1 MLSYFQASLIATV
14 GAVGFYFVMVM
25 GMFDFSI
32 GANIM
37 LSAIVGCVFASRF
50 GMGYAGLI
58 IGSVLTGTIVGLLNG
73 IFYVKLRIPSMIV
86 TTGLALIYES
96 VANYIAGG
104 VEQTLP
110 SNLRA
115 FGQMPWNII
124 LALLACVAAYI
135 FLNYTKIGTYTYAI
149 GSNEFVAKNMGINVN
164 KYKVLAFILSGAFL
178 GVMAILTISYG
189 SSMVAVTGM
198 ASMSRN
204 FVPTMGCFFG
214 LAFKKYGMPLQA
226 IVIGEFVI
234 NIIFFGFIAMGAP
247 TAIQDVITGLALL
260 IIITLTTKAEKRRDC
275 QVNRGRKCNERGKI
289 TGKNL
294 CKSFGITKAV
304 QNVSFNVNK
313 GEVHALI
320 GENGSGKSTLTN
332 MLTGIYSIG
341 SGTFILDGK
350 EIHPKNQVE
359 ANNEGV
365 SIIVQELGTLS
376 GLTVAENIFLGHED
390 QFVHMGIKNTN
401 AMNKKATEL
410 LKQYGFERIKA
421 ADIIDNYN
429 FEDRKLVEI
438 VKATYFNPKIVVIDE
453 TTTALSQEG
462 REELY
467 KHMNRIRESGN
478 TVIFISHDLPEILEK
493 SDTITILRDGV
504 YIDTVK
510 SKDVTEDDLKRLMV
524 GREVTGDYY
533 RADYGEKVS
542 DEVVLSVKNVTVP
555 GLIEDVSFDLH
566 KGEILGFG
574 GLSESGM
581 HEIGKAIFGASYDR
595 TGTVQLADG
604 TQIND
609 IPGAIKHSIAYT
621 SKDRDNESVV
631 LNQSIGDNICL
642 PSLDSLANK
651 LHLLSDK
658 KLREFSNQFAKQMS
672 VKMVNVNQF
681 VSELS
686 GGNKQKVVLARW
698 IEKIPILSFSTVRPV
713 VLISRLNRTF
723 TS

>member
-1 MLSYFQASLIATV
+1 
-14 GAVGFYFVMVM
+14 
-25 GMFDFSI
+25 
-32 GANIM
+32 
-37 LSAIVGCVFASRF
+37 
-50 GMGYAGLI
+50 
-58 IGSVLTGTIVGLLNG
+58 
-73 IFYVKLRIPSMIV
+73 
-86 TTGLALIYES
+86 
-96 VANYIAGG
+96 
-104 VEQTLP
+104 
-110 SNLRA
+110 
-115 FGQMPWNII
+115 
-124 LALLACVAAYI
+124 
-135 FLNYTKIGTYTYAI
+135 
-149 GSNEFVAKNMGINVN
+149 
-164 KYKVLAFILSGAFL
+164 
-178 GVMAILTISYG
+178 
-189 SSMVAVTGM
+189 
-198 ASMSRN
+198 MSEVR
-204 FVPTMGCFFG
+204 
-214 LAFKKYGMPLQA
+214 LQ
-226 IVIGEFVI
+226 V
-234 NIIFFGFIAMGAP
+234 
-247 TAIQDVITGLALL
+247 
-260 IIITLTTKAEKRRDC
+260 
-275 QVNRGRKCNERGKI
+275 
-289 TGKNL
+289 KNL

-390 QFVHMGIKNTN
+390 QFV
-401 AMNKKATEL
+401 NKKATEL

-524 GREVTGDYY
+524 GREVTGDNY

-698 IEKIPILSFSTVRPV
+698 IGKDSDIV
-713 VLISRLNRTF
+713 VLDSPTRGIDIKVKQDIYQLMNQMRKNGKSIIMISEELMELIGMCDRIIIMKDGKISGELERDEAMDENSLITMMV
-723 TS
+723 

>member
-1 MLSYFQASLIATV
+1 
-14 GAVGFYFVMVM
+14 
-25 GMFDFSI
+25 
-32 GANIM
+32 
-37 LSAIVGCVFASRF
+37 
-50 GMGYAGLI
+50 
-58 IGSVLTGTIVGLLNG
+58 
-73 IFYVKLRIPSMIV
+73 
-86 TTGLALIYES
+86 
-96 VANYIAGG
+96 
-104 VEQTLP
+104 
-110 SNLRA
+110 
-115 FGQMPWNII
+115 
-124 LALLACVAAYI
+124 
-135 FLNYTKIGTYTYAI
+135 
-149 GSNEFVAKNMGINVN
+149 
-164 KYKVLAFILSGAFL
+164 
-178 GVMAILTISYG
+178 
-189 SSMVAVTGM
+189 
-198 ASMSRN
+198 MSEVR
-204 FVPTMGCFFG
+204 
-214 LAFKKYGMPLQA
+214 LQ
-226 IVIGEFVI
+226 V
-234 NIIFFGFIAMGAP
+234 
-247 TAIQDVITGLALL
+247 
-260 IIITLTTKAEKRRDC
+260 
-275 QVNRGRKCNERGKI
+275 
-289 TGKNL
+289 KNL

-595 TGTVQLADG
+595 TVQLADG

-609 IPGAIKHSIAYT
+609 IPSAIKHSIAYT

-698 IEKIPILSFSTVRPV
+698 IGKDSDIV
-713 VLISRLNRTF
+713 VLDSPTRGIDIKVKQDIYQLMNQMRKNGKSIIMISEELMELIGMCDRIIIMKDGKISGELERDEAMDENSLITMMV
-723 TS
+723 